1 MKSIIRPCIVMIA
14 FTFFLAGPVHAI
26 PINGDF
32 LSDLSG
38 WNLQEDLVNSPSST
52 LIVADNGHAKLS
64 TAGIETGPYQISLLQ
79 WLEIPDLA
87 ATLSF
92 DLKFERTTTDDTP
105 IGFPLPDFFQAS
117 YMDDDDSSD
126 VNNPLWLGV
135 DCTGPYDPNTFDSI
149 SLMTLPDGWFRFT
162 TDITPLAGRTGTLSF
177 DLWDGD
183 DGYFS
188 TAWID
193 HVVIDEGQPSPVPE
207 PGTLLLLGWGLA
219 AMGFLGRSRSQ
230 KKR

>member
-38 WNLQEDLVNSPSST
+38 WNLQEDLVDSPSST
-52 LIVADNGHAKLS
+52 LIVADHGHAKLS

-79 WLEIPDLA
+79 WLEIPDFA

-92 DLKFERTTTDDTP
+92 DLKYERTGPDSTPSNFSFNDFFEASYLDDNDDT
-105 IGFPLPDFFQAS
+105 GAND
-117 YMDDDDSSD
+117 YY
-126 VNNPLWLGV
+126 WLGV
-135 DCTGPYDPNTFDSI
+135 DYNGFYDPNTFGPI
-149 SLMTLPDGWFRFT
+149 SLMTLSDGWFRFT

-219 AMGFLGRSRSQ
+219 AMGFLGRRRSQ
-230 KKR
+230 KK